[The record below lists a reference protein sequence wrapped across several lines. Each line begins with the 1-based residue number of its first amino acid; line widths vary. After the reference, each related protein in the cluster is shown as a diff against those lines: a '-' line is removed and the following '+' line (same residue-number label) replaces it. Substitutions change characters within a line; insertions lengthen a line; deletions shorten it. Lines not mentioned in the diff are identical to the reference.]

1 MVDVM
6 DIDLS
11 NLGDSSGLNISFKDD
26 YGGGGGGSGIKDISI
41 GGGSIGGV
49 SMPTGFGPGLELLI
63 NDKKRNGFQAQASSV
78 KDLGDLNALDRQMEE
93 LTGGS
98 SGGGVGAEYGNAGGG
113 GGGSSGNSSGGGG
126 GFLGG
131 LFSGWGGSGNSGN
144 IQSAKDVERSTQP
157 DPASYVRPAPKTWD
171 GFTKTAELPSGKAM
185 YDSKQMSDKEKRIKK
200 RTMMDELER
209 WYEKGYIK
217 DNMHFHRDSPY
228 EEVEEEYDSVLE
240 KIRRKKSINLQKDIL
255 YNVMNFIEFS
265 NSWVDPF
272 GLKLEGLADK
282 TTEELDSYED
292 IFGELYDKWKGG
304 KVPPELA
311 LLCKVG
317 FSIAM
322 LHMSNN
328 VLSSTPIAFQDVVKQ
343 SPELQRAW
351 HDSVVKTMSETND
364 SDGMGFITS
373 ILQNQMVDEEKPDKR
388 YGAPPSSLD
397 PRTLNP
403 VSKPVPSAG
412 KNMMF
417 TPKTRPDMDAARG
430 GAFPSTMF
438 REQGVEVG
446 QNYSSVNG
454 GGGGGGARPEM
465 RGPSANIQDLLSG
478 LKPLSGSA
486 GNAGGRTRP
495 GVQPYVPPTPVVEIP
510 RAPTPTYRDER
521 NERSERNEYEDDM
534 KSVVSNKSQEAVE
547 DFSVANLGFME
558 SMMSLEDAGNL
569 QGVSKRRKRKPRSDK
584 NLGGGDG
591 GFEGNGFSLE
601 ISDI

>member
-1 MVDVM
+1 M
-6 DIDLS
+6 
-11 NLGDSSGLNISFKDD
+11 
-26 YGGGGGGSGIKDISI
+26 
-41 GGGSIGGV
+41 
-49 SMPTGFGPGLELLI
+49 TE
-63 NDKKRNGFQAQASSV
+63 
-78 KDLGDLNALDRQMEE
+78 
-93 LTGGS
+93 
-98 SGGGVGAEYGNAGGG
+98 
-113 GGGSSGNSSGGGG
+113 
-126 GFLGG
+126 
-131 LFSGWGGSGNSGN
+131 
-144 IQSAKDVERSTQP
+144 
-157 DPASYVRPAPKTWD
+157 
-171 GFTKTAELPSGKAM
+171 
-185 YDSKQMSDKEKRIKK
+185 KEKRIKK
-200 RTMMDELER
+200 RNMMDELER

-217 DNMHFHRDSPY
+217 DNMHFHRDTPY

-388 YGAPPSSLD
+388 YGAPPVTMD
-397 PRTLNP
+397 PRTLEP
-403 VSKPVPSAG
+403 VSKPAPSAG
-412 KNMMF
+412 KSMMF
-417 TPKTRPDMDAARG
+417 TAKPRPDMEAARG

-438 REQGVEVG
+438 RESGVDIG
-446 QNYSSVNG
+446 QNYGSMKEESG
-454 GGGGGGARPEM
+454 PILSGARPEM
-465 RGPSANIQDLLSG
+465 RGPRTNIQDLLSG
-478 LKPLSGSA
+478 LKPLPASGGTRA
-486 GNAGGRTRP
+486 NGMTRP
-495 GVQPYVPPTPVVEIP
+495 GVQPYVPPVAPVAPVDPPVVQ
-510 RAPTPTYRDER
+510 APPISVFT
-521 NERSERNEYEDDM
+521 NNSSGVMDDM
-534 KSVVSNKSQEAVE
+534 DTKSVVSNGSRNGAMG
-547 DFSVANLGFME
+547 DSMMSGGMLE
-558 SMMSLEDAGNL
+558 SMMSLEDAGTL

-584 NLGGGDG
+584 KLGGDG
-591 GFEGNGFSLE
+591 DLGGFILE

>member
-1 MVDVM
+1 
-6 DIDLS
+6 
-11 NLGDSSGLNISFKDD
+11 
-26 YGGGGGGSGIKDISI
+26 
-41 GGGSIGGV
+41 
-49 SMPTGFGPGLELLI
+49 MPSGFGPGLELLI
-63 NDKKRNGFQAQASSV
+63 NDKKRNGFQAQNSSV

-93 LTGGS
+93 LTGGFSGAGSSTGGASESASAGASSSS
-98 SGGGVGAEYGNAGGG
+98 SGAK
-113 GGGSSGNSSGGGG
+113 SS

-131 LFSGWGGSGNSGN
+131 LFSGWGGNSGSN
-144 IQSAKDVERSTQP
+144 VQTAKDVERSTQP

-171 GFTKTAELPSGKAM
+171 GFTKTSELPSGKAM
-185 YDSKQMSDKEKRIKK
+185 YDSKQMTEKEKRIKK
-200 RTMMDELER
+200 RNMMDELER

-217 DNMHFHRDSPY
+217 DNLHFHRDTPY
-228 EEVEEEYDSVLE
+228 EEIEEEYDAVLE

-265 NSWVDPF
+265 NSWIDPF

-388 YGAPPSSLD
+388 YGAPPATMD
-397 PRTLNP
+397 PRTLEP
-403 VSKPVPSAG
+403 VSKPMPSAG
-412 KNMMF
+412 KSMMF
-417 TPKTRPDMDAARG
+417 TAKPRPDMEAARG

-438 REQGVEVG
+438 RESGVDIG
-446 QNYSSVNG
+446 QNYGSMKEEAGPILS
-454 GGGGGGARPEM
+454 GARPEM
-465 RGPSANIQDLLSG
+465 RGPRTNIQDLLSG
-478 LKPLSGSA
+478 LKPLPA
-486 GNAGGRTRP
+486 AGGRGGGIPRP
-495 GVQPYVPPTPVVEIP
+495 GVQPYVPPVAPVIPVEPPVVQ
-510 RAPTPTYRDER
+510 APPISMFS
-521 NERSERNEYEDDM
+521 NNSNGVMEDMDT
-534 KSVVSNKSQEAVE
+534 KSVVSNGSQRGAMGDSMAGVGM
-547 DFSVANLGFME
+547 LE
-558 SMMSLEDAGNL
+558 SMMSLEDAGTL

-584 NLGGGDG
+584 NLGGEDAGFG
-591 GFEGNGFSLE
+591 GSGFTLE